1 MKIAYGFSR
10 TRRLIIASPLIGL
23 VPSLAFGQQSSA
35 STWLI
40 EGRRI
45 GVDNCPIGCP
55 CLFGEAPMN
64 GICQNLTIYHV
75 DRGHYRGVDLGNTK
89 FAIAGEF
96 ARASRNDKASHTF
109 NSYYLDANA
118 APAQIAAHRSILSG
132 AAFASRGKPVEMKEV
147 PIEVGN
153 LDGYGI
159 VGQTCRGAVG
169 KIGAVEVTVLASPNS
184 ADPAKPL
191 TIANPANHPF
201 ARLVFLGR
209 SSNSY
214 YKSAGKDFRFHDT
227 AGESMDFRFEGA

>member
-1 MKIAYGFSR
+1 MKFAYGFSR
-10 TRRLIIASPLIGL
+10 TRRLIIVSPLIGL

-96 ARASRNDKASHTF
+96 ARANRNDKASHTF

-118 APAQIAAHRSILSG
+118 APSQIAALRAILG
-132 AAFASRGKPVEMKEV
+132 TAFASRGKPAEVKEL

-153 LDGYGI
+153 LDGYGM
-159 VGQTCRGAVG
+159 VGETCWGTVG
-169 KIGAVEVTVLASPNS
+169 KIAALEVTTRASPNS

-191 TIANPANHPF
+191 IIQNPANHPF
-201 ARLVFLGR
+201 ARLVYLGR
-209 SSNSY
+209 SSNSQY
-214 YKSAGKDFRFHDT
+214 ESAGKLFRFHDT
-227 AGESMDFRFEGA
+227 AGESMDFHFEGA

>member
-1 MKIAYGFSR
+1 MNSTYRFSR
-10 TRRLIIASPLIGL
+10 TRRLILASPLTLL
-23 VPSLAFGQQSSA
+23 VPAFAFGEQNNT

-64 GICQNLTIYHV
+64 GICQNLTIYNV
-75 DRGHYRGVDLGNTK
+75 DRGHYSGVNLVNTK

-96 ARASRNDKASHTF
+96 ARASRKDKASPTF
-109 NSYYLDANA
+109 NSYYLDSNA
-118 APAQIAAHRSILSG
+118 AAEQITALRAILSSP
-132 AAFASRGKPVEMKEV
+132 AFASRGKPIEIKEV

-159 VGQTCRGAVG
+159 VGQTCQGTVG

-214 YKSAGKDFRFHDT
+214 YRSAGKDWRFHDT
-227 AGESMDFRFEGA
+227 AGESMDFHFQGA